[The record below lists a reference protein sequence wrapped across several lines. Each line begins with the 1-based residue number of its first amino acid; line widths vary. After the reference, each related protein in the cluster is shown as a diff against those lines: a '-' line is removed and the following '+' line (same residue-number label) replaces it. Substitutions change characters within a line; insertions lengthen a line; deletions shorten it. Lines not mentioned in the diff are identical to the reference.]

1 MTAGKLASAK
11 PAATT
16 NTLLY
21 RCPINKSSSSVLHAV
36 NQGSSSGTYRASLR
50 DYDQTL
56 TLDSANYF
64 LQKGNVVST
73 YALTISPGVQVDSLA
88 PGDIVTS
95 SNNEVTFKYFGIFKP
110 TTTITIPVK
119 LTNLGQVTLDA
130 INGSF
135 SIGDTI
141 TGSDSGL
148 TASLYRI
155 STAPDSFIVH
165 IDILDDS
172 STTFNVSD
180 PSNLQADDYIYFND
194 ETDELVE
201 VTSITGYIP
210 SVTRSVLGTSASEH
224 NPGIPLNV
232 IRPTVTTTTLSVDIT
247 DTAETSI
254 TLSDSTG
261 FTVGNYLLIN
271 NEIMSIDNVSGNNI
285 TVSRGVLG
293 TTASTHASS
302 DTVTLLTDEG
312 NISLNY
318 FEAGEEI
325 GNGTDTALV
334 SSYNSS
340 IDNYDSFDAFVY
352 DLNDDGV
359 FYYPTSLSYN
369 IDRTYKFTL
378 DDISNT
384 GHLFRFSITEDGSQ
398 YSTGVTISGT
408 AGTAGSYVEIDIT
421 SETSTTL
428 YTTCTTHAGEGLVG
442 SVNASPLYD
451 TIYIYDIDGS
461 IVETETSFNTV
472 SGLNTILVDEP
483 GPYGY
488 VQSVS
493 SADVKISL
501 GYNSTSFVGSEEFYD
516 SPRTPGALRSVCTV
530 DSTTSVTDVE
540 DEDYIS
546 YDQSITSHTT
556 DKNTGIVIGSGQSIV
571 VYSSSTDIN
580 FILNGFEDITNDYEV
595 IHYDPI
601 SSAPGG
607 GGGPI

>member
-11 PAATT
+11 PGATT
-16 NTLLY
+16 STVLY

-334 SSYNSS
+334 S
-340 IDNYDSFDAFVY
+340 
-352 DLNDDGV
+352 
-359 FYYPTSLSYN
+359 
-369 IDRTYKFTL
+369 
-378 DDISNT
+378 
-384 GHLFRFSITEDGSQ
+384 
-398 YSTGVTISGT
+398 
-408 AGTAGSYVEIDIT
+408 
-421 SETSTTL
+421 
-428 YTTCTTHAGEGLVG
+428 
-442 SVNASPLYD
+442 
-451 TIYIYDIDGS
+451 
-461 IVETETSFNTV
+461 
-472 SGLNTILVDEP
+472 
-483 GPYGY
+483 
-488 VQSVS
+488 
-493 SADVKISL
+493 
-501 GYNSTSFVGSEEFYD
+501 GYNS
-516 SPRTPGALRSVCTV
+516 
-530 DSTTSVTDVE
+530 
-540 DEDYIS
+540 
-546 YDQSITSHTT
+546 
-556 DKNTGIVIGSGQSIV
+556 
-571 VYSSSTDIN
+571 
-580 FILNGFEDITNDYEV
+580 
-595 IHYDPI
+595 
-601 SSAPGG
+601 
-607 GGGPI
+607 